1 MMIDNVFVDSNIWLY
16 AFLDKQDKQKQS
28 IAQHI
33 VQTQNIIVS
42 VQVINEVCYQLYRN
56 KVFSEDELKRLIA
69 GFYEKYRII
78 GLEQDILIAATELR
92 KNHKFSFWD
101 SLIVACALKTSCSIL
116 YSEDMQHGFI
126 IDQLQIINPFL

>member
-1 MMIDNVFVDSNIWLY
+1 MMIDSVFVDSNIWLY
-16 AFLDKQDKQKQS
+16 AFLDKQDKQKQL
-28 IAQHI
+28 IAQNI

-42 VQVINEVCYQLYRN
+42 VQIINEVCYQLYRN
-56 KVFSEDELKRLIA
+56 KIFSEDELKRLIA
-69 GFYEKYRII
+69 GFYEKYQII

-92 KNHKFSFWD
+92 KNRKFSFWD
-101 SLIVACALKTSCSIL
+101 SLIVACALKTSCSVL